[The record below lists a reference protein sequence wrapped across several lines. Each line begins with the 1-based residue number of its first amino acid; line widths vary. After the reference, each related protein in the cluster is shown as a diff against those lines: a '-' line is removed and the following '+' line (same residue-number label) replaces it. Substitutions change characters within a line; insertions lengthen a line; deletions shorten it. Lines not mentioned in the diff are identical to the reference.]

1 MHLKSLGILDDDGR
15 IITFVAAK
23 PIQLVERYFR
33 RANKILRVVLQISPI
48 LPERL
53 LRRGYLFIPADVR
66 CVFRLQQAEFMRQAG
81 ASRSETKSDGG
92 LVGGLLKIVGIDPT
106 LLSSGAKSA
115 AEPGVA
121 PVESAAEA
129 APADSPKD
137 AADETSVAD
146 AEESAKSH
154 RAEAKTK
161 AVASTATHAAGQP
174 PSPPPLV
181 ERRLRVAAE
190 SSRESAG
197 KDDQRRGGDETPGTS
212 VTVVVQIIEQP
223 KPVETDKP
231 AKAKPDRSKASKVI
245 K

>member
-1 MHLKSLGILDDDGR
+1 
-15 IITFVAAK
+15 
-23 PIQLVERYFR
+23 
-33 RANKILRVVLQISPI
+33 
-48 LPERL
+48 
-53 LRRGYLFIPADVR
+53 
-66 CVFRLQQAEFMRQAG
+66 MRHAG

-121 PVESAAEA
+121 PLESTAEA
-129 APADSPKD
+129 APKD
-137 AADETSVAD
+137 AAAETAVAD
-146 AEESAKSH
+146 AEDSAQSH
-154 RAEAKTK
+154 RAEAKKK
-161 AVASTATHAAGQP
+161 AAASAATHAAGQP
-174 PSPPPLV
+174 PAPPPLV
-181 ERRLRVAAE
+181 ERRLRAAAE

-197 KDDQRRGGDETPGTS
+197 KDDLRRGGEETSGTS

-231 AKAKPDRSKASKVI
+231 AKPKPARPPTSKTI